1 VYLVFTN
8 PVSEEREDE
17 YNEYYSDVHA
27 PEVVQSHGFV
37 SARRFRLSDAQQP
50 AGVLAQYKYVTIYE
64 LDSDD
69 LPATFEQHA
78 ARRQAG
84 SLTHSDSIAP
94 GSSYAVFELLE

>member
-1 VYLVFTN
+1 
-8 PVSEEREDE
+8 
-17 YNEYYSDVHA
+17 
-27 PEVVQSHGFV
+27 
-37 SARRFRLSDAQQP
+37 
-50 AGVLAQYKYVTIYE
+50 VLAQYKYVTIYE